1 MTSHD
6 SEARRPGPSHRLSL
20 SRTPQ
25 PARASERRRRP
36 QPLLKQRMP
45 SGRGAMDQPNI
56 TSGGAGVLTPRFWV
70 MVVLTGIA
78 AGLLGALMM
87 AILFNVQYAAFG
99 YHAGS
104 LEHGAEQASAARRVA
119 SLLIAGV
126 FGGVAWFLLRR
137 YTRGEPSEIDEAVWN
152 GDGRLSFRRCL
163 GTSVIS
169 EIVIGMGASIGR
181 EAAPKLLGG
190 ASGSV
195 LAGWGGLSA
204 QQRRLLVACGGGAGL
219 AAVYNV
225 PLAGALFTAE
235 ILIGS
240 ITLPVM
246 LPAIACSAIAT
257 ATAWIYLPDHAV
269 YPGIPDYR
277 FTWSVMTWA
286 VLAGP
291 VIGLVSAGYIRL
303 IGWVSYHRAT
313 GTTALFAPVIA
324 FGVLGVIGIW
334 YPQLFGNGLDMARD
348 AFLGLSS
355 AGLLLTLFA
364 LKPLVT
370 ALCLGSGASGG
381 LFTPTLATGAVL
393 GGAARHRLEP
403 GLARLPVRRVR
414 HGLRGG
420 HDRRVDAGAAV
431 RPGPRARA
439 HPQRLRADGPDDG
452 GDRDRH
458 PRRLPHRRILH
469 LLRPAARP
477 YRGQRAGRV
486 SRQPGPADVPQRSGP
501 GLTSRIGRGPYAAV
515 TRSGSVPRVAGR
527 SWSGGAGKMRPPGR
541 HRVLLSHSRWP
552 CRPRRRVPHW
562 CRSRCQAGL
571 VRPSP
576 GAARRPSG
584 RRHRTGSRPGV
595 PRLP

>member
-1 MTSHD
+1 MTSPD

-20 SRTPQ
+20 SRTRQ
-25 PARASERRRRP
+25 PPRASERRRRP

-45 SGRGAMDQPNI
+45 SGRGAIEQPNI

-70 MVVLTGIA
+70 MVALTGIA

-104 LEHGAEQASAARRVA
+104 LEHGVAQASAARRVA

-137 YTRGEPSEIDEAVWN
+137 YTKDEPSELDEAVWN

-169 EIVIGMGASIGR
+169 EVVIGMGASIGR

-195 LAGWGGLSA
+195 LADWGGLSA

-240 ITLPVM
+240 ISLPVM
-246 LPAIACSAIAT
+246 LPAIACSWIAT

-348 AFLGLSS
+348 AFLGISS

-370 ALCLGSGASGG
+370 AMCLG
-381 LFTPTLATGAVL
+381 
-393 GGAARHRLEP
+393 
-403 GLARLPVRRVR
+403 
-414 HGLRGG
+414 
-420 HDRRVDAGAAV
+420 
-431 RPGPRARA
+431 
-439 HPQRLRADGPDDG
+439 
-452 GDRDRH
+452 
-458 PRRLPHRRILH
+458 
-469 LLRPAARP
+469 
-477 YRGQRAGRV
+477 
-486 SRQPGPADVPQRSGP
+486 
-501 GLTSRIGRGPYAAV
+501 
-515 TRSGSVPRVAGR
+515 
-527 SWSGGAGKMRPPGR
+527 
-541 HRVLLSHSRWP
+541 
-552 CRPRRRVPHW
+552 
-562 CRSRCQAGL
+562 
-571 VRPSP
+571 
-576 GAARRPSG
+576 
-584 RRHRTGSRPGV
+584 
-595 PRLP
+595 

>member
-1 MTSHD
+1 MTGPGGR
-6 SEARRPGPSHRLSL
+6 ARRPGPPRWLSI
-20 SRTPQ
+20 SRGRRP
-25 PARASERRRRP
+25 PGASERLRRP

-45 SGRGAMDQPNI
+45 SGRGAMEQPNI
-56 TSGGAGVLTPRFWV
+56 TSGGADVLTPRFWV
-70 MVVLTGIA
+70 LVVLTGIA
-78 AGLLGALMM
+78 AGLLGAVLM

-99 YHAGS
+99 YHSGTFQ
-104 LEHGAEQASAARRVA
+104 HGVEQASAARRVG
-119 SLLIAGV
+119 SLLIAGA

-137 YTRGEPSEIDEAVWN
+137 YTKGEPSELDEAVWN

-169 EIVIGMGASIGR
+169 EVVIGMGASIGR

-246 LPAIACSAIAT
+246 LPAIACSATAT

-286 VLAGP
+286 LLAGP
-291 VIGLVSAGYIRL
+291 VIGLISAGYIRL
-303 IGWVSYHRAT
+303 IGWVSHHRPR
-313 GTTALFAPVIA
+313 GTRALFAPVIA
-324 FGVLGVIGIW
+324 FGILGVIGIW
-334 YPQLFGNGLDMARD
+334 YPQLFGKRPGHGPRRVPRHRRL
-348 AFLGLSS
+348 
-355 AGLLLTLFA
+355 
-364 LKPLVT
+364 P
-370 ALCLGSGASGG
+370 
-381 LFTPTLATGAVL
+381 P
-393 GGAARHRLEP
+393 AARPVRAQAAGHGPVPGQRGVRRPVHPDAGDRRGSRRRAGHRLEP

-458 PRRLPHRRILH
+458 PRRLPR
-469 LLRPAARP
+469 
-477 YRGQRAGRV
+477 
-486 SRQPGPADVPQRSGP
+486 
-501 GLTSRIGRGPYAAV
+501 
-515 TRSGSVPRVAGR
+515 
-527 SWSGGAGKMRPPGR
+527 
-541 HRVLLSHSRWP
+541 
-552 CRPRRRVPHW
+552 
-562 CRSRCQAGL
+562 
-571 VRPSP
+571 
-576 GAARRPSG
+576 
-584 RRHRTGSRPGV
+584 
-595 PRLP
+595 